1 MSATETSAD
10 VAEFKCD
17 QCEKSFKTQAGLSIH
32 KLRAHEGRH
41 WSRNSSKQPKAAKPK
56 PKASAKKVRSE
67 APPVPA
73 PVPVSSSN
81 VVEFCP
87 RCGCHIGEVERTL
100 KAVAEIDRDNP
111 QVYRVDVPS

>member
-1 MSATETSAD
+1 MSAIETSAP
-10 VAEFKCD
+10 AEFKCD
-17 QCEKSFKTQAGLSIH
+17 QCEKSFGTQAGLSIH

-41 WSRNSSKQPKAAKPK
+41 WSRNSSKK
-56 PKASAKKVRSE
+56 PKADKPKVVKKVRNE
-67 APPVPA
+67 APQAPAPA
-73 PVPVSSSN
+73 PVSSN

-111 QVYRVDVPS
+111 QVYRVDVP

>member
-1 MSATETSAD
+1 MSTETA
-10 VAEFKCD
+10 VEVFKCD

-41 WSRNSSKQPKAAKPK
+41 WSRNSSSKPTGTKPK
-56 PKASAKKVRSE
+56 VKRVVS
-67 APPVPA
+67 A
-73 PVPVSSSN
+73 PVAPVAEAQTSLPTN

-100 KAVAEIDRDNP
+100 RAVAEIDKENP
-111 QVYRVDVPS
+111 QVYRVDVGS